1 MKRSIACFLLLLM
14 TACILSAAEPIAVQ
28 PAVKAYDT
36 VYYRSGHAFYRTPDE
51 SEYAGRIKS
60 VVPSTA
66 LPAENNEA
74 NIPCKD
80 APFVLLDDGI
90 ALLLN
95 GEWQFFRPDQ
105 P

>member
-1 MKRSIACFLLLLM
+1 MKRIILCLLLLCI
-14 TACILSAAEPIAVQ
+14 TACISSAAESNAEQ
-28 PAVKAYDT
+28 PAVMAFDT
-36 VYYRSGHAFYRTPDE
+36 LYYRSGHAFYRTPDE
-51 SEYAGRIKS
+51 SEYAGRIES

-74 NIPCKD
+74 NIPCKN

-95 GEWQFFRPDQ
+95 GEWQFFRPAC
-105 P
+105 